1 MRKPTCNTSI
11 IARPGTASPTPAS
24 PLSTSRISNI
34 TNRPTA
40 APGKP
45 CATCSTRRSDPTTR
59 RFLETRMHTKDIA
72 YQGGGKT
79 LNGYLADGSNG
90 KKTAGILICHQGG
103 GLRDHEKD
111 RARMLAELGYVA
123 FACDM
128 YGAVA
133 QTMEQAGPLMF
144 ELSTNPALWQARVQA
159 GIDTLKAQANVDAA
173 RLAAIGFCFGGG
185 TMIQMCRWATE
196 MKWLVGF
203 HPGMQG
209 LPEKDERTVVTKLML
224 CAGQQDPL
232 LPPAARERFLKL
244 MADAN
249 ADAQLIT
256 YARAGHSFTD
266 KTVAQFNMPNFEYH
280 ADTDRRS
287 WAAMR
292 DQYAEPLGKVA

>member
-1 MRKPTCNTSI
+1 MP
-11 IARPGTASPTPAS
+11 
-24 PLSTSRISNI
+24 
-34 TNRPTA
+34 
-40 APGKP
+40 
-45 CATCSTRRSDPTTR
+45 
-59 RFLETRMHTKDIA
+59 TKDIA

-144 ELSTNPALWQARVQA
+144 ELSANPALWQARVQA

-185 TMIQMCRWATE
+185 TMIQMCRWAKE
-196 MKWLVGF
+196 MKCLVGF

-209 LPEKDERTVVTKLML
+209 LPEKDERPVVTKLMI
-224 CAGQQDPL
+224 CAGQKDPL
-232 LPPAARERFLKL
+232 IPPEARERFLKL

-292 DQYAEPLGKVA
+292 DLFDETLGKVA

>member
-11 IARPGTASPTPAS
+11 IAGPGTASPTPAS
-24 PLSTSRISNI
+24 PPSTSRISYI
-34 TNRPTA
+34 TNRPIA
-40 APGKP
+40 VPGRP
-45 CATCSTRRSDPTTR
+45 CAICSTRRSGPTTR
-59 RFLETRMHTKDIA
+59 RLLETRMHTKDIA

-79 LNGYLADGSNG
+79 LTGYLADGSNG

-144 ELSTNPALWQARVQA
+144 ELSTNPALWQARVPA
-159 GIDTLKAQANVDAA
+159 GIDALKAQASVDAA

-185 TMIQMCRWATE
+185 
-196 MKWLVGF
+196 
-203 HPGMQG
+203 
-209 LPEKDERTVVTKLML
+209 EKD
-224 CAGQQDPL
+224 
-232 LPPAARERFLKL
+232 PPIPAEARERFLKL

-292 DQYAEPLGKVA
+292 DLFDETLGKVA